1 MTMDWVIDD
10 LVAATEHEASWEG
23 DNKTGWRHK
32 WGGST
37 WGVHSCSDK

>member
-23 DNKTGWRHK
+23 ITRQSGAQVRWQYMGRAQL
-32 WGGST
+32 
-37 WGVHSCSDK
+37 